1 MKRWLLRSLLLM
13 AAAGYFLAGTH
24 SAMHLHLPGEAQCH
38 HSAAQAETPAGEEEK
53 DDACALCLVHAHA
66 VAFVPLA
73 LASEPTRFKTVAP
86 LRVRAA
92 LFSSTPG
99 FRFGARA
106 PPHS

>member
-38 HSAAQAETPAGEEEK
+38 HDAHAESPAGEEG
-53 DDACALCLVHAHA
+53 DDACAICLVHAHA

-73 LASEPTRFKTVAP
+73 PVSEPTRFKTAAP